1 MTFCRHISV
10 LTYVVNIWWDSRL
23 FSSAAL
29 WSQDAR
35 EIIILS
41 ACRQYANN
49 PNKVPVLCLSPN
61 SSCNISNYK
70 SHSLLRNI
78 CFTKYFFSVTAN
90 ICQES
95 GLALLTVSQVTISTR
110 VSKFYHHCMN
120 EVAHVRR
127 ALLTRAFSLLNESTS
142 AFILQNLLWH
152 YAE

>member
-10 LTYVVNIWWDSRL
+10 LTYVVNIWWDSSL

-29 WSQDAR
+29 WSEDAR

-61 SSCNISNYK
+61 SSCNISIYK

-78 CFTKYFFSVTAN
+78 CFTKYLFFQLRPTYARSQGWLYSLSPRSPSPLEFQN
-90 ICQES
+90 FII
-95 GLALLTVSQVTISTR
+95 TVWTKLHS
-110 VSKFYHHCMN
+110 
-120 EVAHVRR
+120 VRR

-142 AFILQNLLWH
+142 AFTL
-152 YAE
+152 